1 MSTIGGANIIQDGLV
16 FGYDADDRSTRYYP
30 GEPTTN
36 MVTNTDLT
44 TWSEN
49 DTVLT
54 ENGMVNIDHHS
65 FMSYKLTTDTGNS
78 THRLYAGQGAI
89 LSTSTNYNIS
99 LYAKANGYNYITFG
113 MTDNTYYQTQT
124 TFNLLNG
131 DVELDYT
138 SSGGTIIDSSSNY
151 IGKGWYRLNLTISLS
166 TYITANY
173 FLMMVLDSVKNPPQT
188 SWTSDGVSGI
198 LVSSPQIELK
208 SHTTPYTPTSRS
220 STQGLLDLTG
230 NNTIDL
236 SNMSFDSTAHPI
248 FDSTSQYISI
258 DVDSW
263 IRNVDYVTLTGWYYH
278 NSLTSGAPWGIM
290 TDVPGTGTSDGFWWH
305 IAYTDGTILY
315 LRTEDSTSGESG
327 VSGTPF
333 VSSGNWYHLTTI
345 VGNSKFI
352 IYVNGNL
359 NWDWDTNVPF
369 SWANI
374 NSDTAY
380 LTVGLSYTT
389 SINGKIPVFKLYNK
403 ALTQTEITQNFN
415 ATRNRFSI

>member
-236 SNMSFDSTAHPI
+236 SNVSFDSTAHPELDGVDDFI
-248 FDSTSQYISI
+248 DTSY
-258 DVDSW
+258 
-263 IRNVDYVTLTGWYYH
+263 
-278 NSLTSGAPWGIM
+278 
-290 TDVPGTGTSDGFWWH
+290 
-305 IAYTDGTILY
+305 
-315 LRTEDSTSGESG
+315 
-327 VSGTPF
+327 
-333 VSSGNWYHLTTI
+333 SSGNILTPTYESWIYDTKNNASYRSIIQINSASDDALYISPTNYLYFYPETI
-345 VGNSKFI
+345 SSLTVSSNQWVYVAATYDGTNI
-352 IYVNGNL
+352 TYCVNGEFQTFSTGGTHITDVDYIRIGGHSTGDSERWKGQVPIVRVHNRPLSQVEML
-359 NWDWDTNVPF
+359 N
-369 SWANI
+369 
-374 NSDTAY
+374 
-380 LTVGLSYTT
+380 
-389 SINGKIPVFKLYNK
+389 
-403 ALTQTEITQNFN
+403 NFN
-415 ATRNRFSI
+415 AHRNRFGI